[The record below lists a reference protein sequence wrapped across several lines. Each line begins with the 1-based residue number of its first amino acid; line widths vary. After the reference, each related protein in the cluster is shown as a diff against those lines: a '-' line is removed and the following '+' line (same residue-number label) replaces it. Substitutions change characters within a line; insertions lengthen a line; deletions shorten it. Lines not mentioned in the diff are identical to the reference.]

1 MPYAI
6 LSSAVPH
13 RKMGVYMGMFNLFV
27 VIPQIL
33 ASAILGLLVRTVFH
47 GQAIYAIVLGGVA
60 MIVLRPPDGVCQ
72 RMSKSVKI
80 RYE

>member
-33 ASAILGLLVRTVFH
+33 AAAILGLLVRNRVSRSSH
-47 GQAIYAIVLGGVA
+47 
-60 MIVLRPPDGVCQ
+60 LRDCAGRRLDDFLRLPDDVCQ
-72 RMSKSVKI
+72 RFKERK
-80 RYE
+80 EFL